1 MAAARLGIRDQVEPL
16 LVANIA
22 FVAAV
27 ALHTSDHLRQARGV
41 GAVPPAVLAGGTLIV
56 IMAVTT
62 LVLTLRRHRAAALA
76 ATVVGFATAI
86 GVTAS
91 HVLPTWS
98 ILSDSYLELALDG
111 YSWAAALTE
120 ILAGAVLGFV
130 ALRSR

>member
-1 MAAARLGIRDQVEPL
+1 MAAARLGIREQAEPL

-27 ALHTSDHLRQARGV
+27 ALHTSDHLRQTRGV

-111 YSWAAALTE
+111 YSWAAALAE